1 MNYLIAII
9 GILLLLAG
17 WLLVQ
22 TITRL
27 YAQRHPE
34 FGPWREEG
42 QGCGKSCGCTSKCAS
57 RTGSIH
63 NNTNRLSKSNSSN
76 FAVSKHPLGGQRD

>member
-1 MNYLIAII
+1 MNYLIAIV
-9 GILLLLAG
+9 GILFLLAG

-34 FGPWREEG
+34 FGPWREDG
-42 QGCGKSCGCTSKCAS
+42 KGCGDSCGCTGKCAAK
-57 RTGSIH
+57 TAG
-63 NNTNRLSKSNSSN
+63 NTNRFSNSTISN
-76 FAVSKHPLGGQRD
+76 IAVAKHPLGGHRD

>member
-1 MNYLIAII
+1 MNYLIAIF
-9 GILLLLAG
+9 GILFLLAG

-34 FGPWREEG
+34 FGPVREDG
-42 QGCGKSCGCTSKCAS
+42 NGCGESCGCAGKCTAKS
-57 RTGSIH
+57 ADR
-63 NNTNRLSKSNSSN
+63 TNRFSNSITSH
-76 FAVSKHPLGGQRD
+76 FAVAKHPLGGHRD

>member
-1 MNYLIAII
+1 MNYVIAIA
-9 GILLLLAG
+9 GILLLLVG

-34 FGPWREEG
+34 FGPWREDG
-42 QGCGKSCGCTSKCAS
+42 NGCGKSCSCSGKCSAKFAGNAI
-57 RTGSIH
+57 RF
-63 NNTNRLSKSNSSN
+63 SNSDLSN
-76 FAVSKHPLGGQRD
+76 FDAAKHPLGGHRD